1 MRINKYIASCGVASR
16 RKAEELILNKKV
28 KVNGRIIEE
37 LSFQVDEKRDIVEVD
52 GERISL
58 DEKEVYILLNKP
70 EGYIT
75 TVKDQFDRPNVIDL
89 LSGVSER
96 VYPVGRLDYETSGL
110 LLLTNDGDLTFKLTH
125 PKHEI
130 DKTYIAMVKGELTSD
145 EIQNFKSGLYIEDY
159 KTAPAKLRVLYYD
172 KNKDISK
179 LEIKIHEGK
188 NRQVR
193 KMCKAINHP
202 VLRLKRVAMGKITLN
217 DCKVGEYRHLTEAEV
232 NYLKSIYRCIMLRAK
247 YINKITEVNKI
258 FLDKIVQKGDI
269 VIDATMGN
277 GYDTIYL
284 GNLVGEN
291 GKVYAFDVQEEA
303 IKSTKKKV
311 ERDNMTD
318 RVELILD
325 GHQNLDKYVKEEVS
339 CVVFNLGYLPRAKH
353 VVITKPDTT
362 LEAIKKSLKLL
373 KPNGIISIA
382 AYIGHE
388 GGLEE
393 KNYICEYLDNLN
405 QNEFNVLHM
414 QFTNQINNPPQL
426 ILIEKKGDIINS

>member
-1 MRINKYIASCGVASR
+1 M
-16 RKAEELILNKKV
+16 KK
-28 KVNGRIIEE
+28 
-37 LSFQVDEKRDIVEVD
+37 
-52 GERISL
+52 
-58 DEKEVYILLNKP
+58 
-70 EGYIT
+70 
-75 TVKDQFDRPNVIDL
+75 QFDRPNVIDL

-232 NYLKSIYRCIMLRAK
+232 NYLKSI
-247 YINKITEVNKI
+247 
-258 FLDKIVQKGDI
+258 
-269 VIDATMGN
+269 
-277 GYDTIYL
+277 
-284 GNLVGEN
+284 
-291 GKVYAFDVQEEA
+291 
-303 IKSTKKKV
+303 
-311 ERDNMTD
+311 
-318 RVELILD
+318 
-325 GHQNLDKYVKEEVS
+325 
-339 CVVFNLGYLPRAKH
+339 
-353 VVITKPDTT
+353 
-362 LEAIKKSLKLL
+362 
-373 KPNGIISIA
+373 
-382 AYIGHE
+382 
-388 GGLEE
+388 
-393 KNYICEYLDNLN
+393 
-405 QNEFNVLHM
+405 
-414 QFTNQINNPPQL
+414 
-426 ILIEKKGDIINS
+426 